1 MLSSAE
7 LAATYD
13 VIVIGGGPVGCAAA
27 QQAAFLGRN
36 ALLIDDPKGLDEH
49 TLDVSF
55 GGPTGLFSK
64 ALRDVAK
71 SIDLDALCKHE
82 GMSDADIWAH
92 VGENITR
99 LASNNASKQVDLL
112 SQMRVVHL
120 RARAQVVP
128 SGDAVVA
135 CLPGGSEVTIKTR
148 HILIA
153 TGSSP

>member
-1 MLSSAE
+1 M
-7 LAATYD
+7 
-13 VIVIGGGPVGCAAA
+13 GCAAA

-36 ALLIDDPKGLDEH
+36 ALLIDDPKGLDPH
-49 TLDVSF
+49 TLDLSF

-71 SIDLDALCKHE
+71 TIDLDALRHHE

-92 VGENITR
+92 VGENIAR
-99 LASNNASKQVDLL
+99 LATNNASTQVDLL
-112 SQMRVVHL
+112 TQMRVPHL

-135 CLPGGSEVTIKTR
+135 RLPDGSEVTIKTQ
-148 HILIA
+148 HVLVA